1 MSLPRNHNHQNGHN
15 SNNKYK
21 EPLPIDEILFGID
34 RICPLELLPDAA
46 AVSLESEDD
55 SSYVTVPVL
64 SVDPDDSDTAAQ
76 NLPENVS
83 LHSTSILSIQDD
95 LSDGRWSVAAA
106 NATASS
112 CRAYHHVINLADLR
126 RTASQGIQDAGS
138 HRAVTWRVLL
148 GYLPIQL
155 SEWKPT
161 LLTQRNLYRNLVR
174 DLFVSQQNSASENA
188 FAGNQRNNVACP
200 LPTRSPLLQH
210 DGNELR
216 GYHSKKA
223 KKRLNQQA
231 LDFDSDEHK
240 RQEPQ
245 ESTSQTPLQPV
256 NDDKVATAAAA
267 SSTMTDASA
276 LSGDS
281 NSSAEVPPNNNYEET
296 NNRARNRQQNMHHR
310 YHQIVPARIRE
321 EWKKTGRESAAIE
334 GLSGVLHDNHSVDQP
349 RPPHALNTLV
359 ATAHITTTPQL
370 TEESEDRRWTEFL
383 DSANLLDE
391 IRKDV
396 IRTHP
401 DLFFFLEPEDN
412 LGQRRYAALERI
424 LFVWA
429 TLNKGVSYHQA

>member
-1 MSLPRNHNHQNGHN
+1 
-15 SNNKYK
+15 
-21 EPLPIDEILFGID
+21 
-34 RICPLELLPDAA
+34 
-46 AVSLESEDD
+46 
-55 SSYVTVPVL
+55 
-64 SVDPDDSDTAAQ
+64 
-76 NLPENVS
+76 
-83 LHSTSILSIQDD
+83 
-95 LSDGRWSVAAA
+95 
-106 NATASS
+106 
-112 CRAYHHVINLADLR
+112 
-126 RTASQGIQDAGS
+126 
-138 HRAVTWRVLL
+138 
-148 GYLPIQL
+148 
-155 SEWKPT
+155 
-161 LLTQRNLYRNLVR
+161 
-174 DLFVSQQNSASENA
+174 
-188 FAGNQRNNVACP
+188 